1 MYLKDR
7 GKILGLFD
15 FREIAAPSVPI
26 PIEVGVVGI
35 EGAAATVG
43 GVVAVP
49 SGGEGEIGLG
59 RVEQAQKR
67 RGWFFG
73 ARFEERGGSG
83 GGGDGDGD
91 GLRHASHHH
100 VWFLRRKKGGV
111 GRKWIPVAAAG
122 SEWVEISF
130 WFCFYTAWF
139 CFYSFATLTQFF
151 K

>member
-26 PIEVGVVGI
+26 PIDVGIVGI

-49 SGGEGEIGLG
+49 PGGDGEIGLG

-67 RGWFFG
+67 RGWFCG
-73 ARFEERGGSG
+73 PEMETRGGCG

-91 GLRHASHHH
+91 GRRETRHHH
-100 VWFLRRKKGGV
+100 VWLFEEEEGWSWKKVDTVRR
-111 GRKWIPVAAAG
+111 
-122 SEWVEISF
+122 
-130 WFCFYTAWF
+130 
-139 CFYSFATLTQFF
+139 
-151 K
+151 